1 MKLYKLSNSER
12 GQVWI
17 ETEIAKKR
25 KEEVVKLL
33 QNMNIKKDAAG
44 GFSKDDV
51 YTCMQDLCNLYEA
64 NIAQMEKEYGQD
76 IQVLQQQLNTEKR
89 TVQQRVAAA
98 KKEAE
103 QEAEIKTARFSSD
116 CRNMRPIMMS
126 TSI

>member
-1 MKLYKLSNSER
+1 MDRN
-12 GQVWI
+12 
-17 ETEIAKKR
+17 EIAKKR

-51 YTCMQDLCNLYEA
+51 YTCMQILQVSFFEA

-103 QEAEIKTARFSSD
+103 QEAEIKNREIQQRLQKYEANND
-116 CRNMRPIMMS
+116 VYINMMMEAKEQQ
-126 TSI
+126 

>member
-1 MKLYKLSNSER
+1 MDRN
-12 GQVWI
+12 
-17 ETEIAKKR
+17 EIAKKR

-103 QEAEIKTARFSSD
+103 QEAEIKNREIKHRLQKYEAYID
-116 CRNMRPIMMS
+116 V
-126 TSI
+126 